1 MYFVAGVVGDTR
13 TTAPPLHNCRQF
25 RARRRHSCHTQRMAF
40 TPSQLDPKR
49 WFDRMFPQTLQIATW
64 LLYLNGFFALLAWFD
79 NRDEIGYL
87 RGVNVLGALF
97 GLITIIA
104 YAAGGFLMANG
115 LRLGYRIAI
124 FAAISPFIVRNWAY
138 LDLGNRF
145 PNLDISLWDRIA
157 GASAFTFIFD
167 VALVALLLHRHS
179 ANHAKVW
186 LR

>member
-1 MYFVAGVVGDTR
+1 
-13 TTAPPLHNCRQF
+13 
-25 RARRRHSCHTQRMAF
+25 MAF

-97 GLITIIA
+97 GLITIVA

-124 FAAISPFIVRNWAY
+124 FAAISPFIINIWAY
-138 LDLGNRF
+138 
-145 PNLDISLWDRIA
+145 WDF
-157 GASAFTFIFD
+157 GKLPGTNVGLSDFIFGNS
-167 VALVALLLHRHS
+167 VFNFIFNAALVALLLHRHS
-179 ANHAKVW
+179 ANHAKIW

>member
-1 MYFVAGVVGDTR
+1 MYFVAGVVDDTR
-13 TTAPPLHNCRQF
+13 TTAHKM
-25 RARRRHSCHTQRMAF
+25 CHTHSMAF

-87 RGVNVLGALF
+87 RATSTLGAIF
-97 GLITIIA
+97 GLIACLT
-104 YAAGGFLMANG
+104 YVAGGFLMANG

-138 LDLGNRF
+138 IELGNNN
-145 PNLDISLWDRIA
+145 PLVDISLWDRIA
-157 GASAFTFIFD
+157 GTSLFTFIFD
-167 VALVALLLHRHS
+167 VALIALLLHRHS
-179 ANHAKVW
+179 ANHAKIW
-186 LR
+186 LK

>member
-1 MYFVAGVVGDTR
+1 
-13 TTAPPLHNCRQF
+13 
-25 RARRRHSCHTQRMAF
+25 MAF

-87 RGVNVLGALF
+87 RATNSLGAIF
-97 GLITIIA
+97 GFLTIIA

-124 FAAISPFIVRNWAY
+124 FAAVSPFIVRNWAY
-138 LDLGNRF
+138 IELGNNN
-145 PNLDISLWDRIA
+145 PLVDISLWDRIA
-157 GASAFTFIFD
+157 GASLFTFIFD
-167 VALVALLLHRHS
+167 VALIALLLHRHS
-179 ANHAKVW
+179 TNHAKIW
-186 LR
+186 LK